1 MTKYRIRLIG
11 GRVIGPF
18 LKEQLHELK
27 AKGHITG
34 KEEAQVFPTGNWGP
48 ISSFDFYSELME
60 KNKTSS
66 IKAPPKEET
75 FVIDLT
81 KLRQKSAEKEI
92 DKMEPAVVSP
102 VEPLTETIRME
113 PPVAKPEVRPAA
125 GATSVAKPKT
135 KSSVELDLALDLDDL
150 PSVEIKLD
158 LPNSTV
164 TSTAAKE
171 PHVTKQAER
180 QAFEVAMEDI
190 GVDGEGGSEGSGDKT
205 MLNPVAQKELEKFRQ
220 KQKNEEELRKIEEEK
235 KAEEE
240 QRRKESE
247 ALALQLQEEEKDEST
262 RVLNLTSV
270 RNELIQVAEQEEQV
284 IEKVAKDIK
293 KKKAEEEARA
303 KEEEEGEDENP
314 EEGKKKK
321 KKLIFLVGAVLLA
334 FALLKPED
342 GPQRPPFVFK
352 PPLVEFP
359 VPFDKADPKA
369 SSISFDQGKELFAK
383 GGYENLV
390 KSGILFK
397 TAYENDLSNNAAL
410 NLLVRVYAEELKYSR
425 EKLIDAQV
433 VFNIIQSKRPM
444 LLKDPNGAIGLNL
457 FYMHINKYEA
467 AVDSTAK
474 YLKLNPKNITPDLFG
489 IYLKSLLKVG
499 KLDVAKQIFTA
510 LQKAP
515 DKNRYIFDALID
527 YHMLNQESDKAEE
540 LIDDAIKRNPH
551 LVPFVLM
558 KAEMLLKQKKFKEME
573 PYLKRAEDLA
583 LEFNEVNRAKFLE
596 LTGLLLAY
604 KGKVEEAT
612 KILNASLKLDD
623 SIELRM
629 RLADLSSSKGELTS
643 ATDKLIAESKA
654 IKLLNQAK
662 EFLEKRNYELAMSTA
677 ARASDAYPGHIPSE
691 LFLAKMQM
699 KLGQAEQSIK
709 TLEDLIKKYPENR
722 DINFAMIEAY
732 VDTYKFDAAK
742 NRLAIVSGVEEM
754 RSSWEFASLY
764 AKLYMRMGDSLQV
777 VQWLKN
783 SMNMNPLNDR
793 DIFYLAETFLKRNN
807 FDAAQMLLN
816 KCMELD
822 PINPDYRIAYAKL
835 IYEKQD
841 DQAAIGYLL
850 TLQEEFGEN
859 PKILSEIAI
868 MYYRAGKVKDFEAY
882 KEKLAKSPS
891 KDKAL
896 YEFLIK
902 AALLDERFGEIP
914 GYVEELLRVEP
925 GDLEAMMTAGR
936 ILFENGKLKESAVWF
951 KRVQEKLSTYPKVQY
966 YIARIKLLAG
976 EIDDPKNAEGKPVLD
991 EKGKPVLGAIGL
1003 VQKDIKENGENDTS
1017 LVLLGEIYTKKGEL
1031 IEAENYYKKAQKLN
1045 PRSYEALVGM
1055 ADLSSKRNNH
1065 DLALDLYKKA
1075 MNLKTDEPVLHKKVG
1090 DVYRL
1095 LGQGALAM
1103 ESYKMYLEMNP
1114 DATDKAQIE
1123 SYINMMQ

>member
-1 MTKYRIRLIG
+1 MTKYRIRLNG

-27 AKGHITG
+27 AKGHISG
-34 KEEAQVFPTGNWGP
+34 NEEAQVFPTGNWAP
-48 ISSFDFYSELME
+48 ITSFDFYKEITD
-60 KNKTSS
+60 KNETTTISG
-66 IKAPPKEET
+66 PPQDET
-75 FVIDLT
+75 FVIDLAR
-81 KLRQKSAEKEI
+81 LRQKSTAQPQ
-92 DKMEPAVVSP
+92 MGQTA
-102 VEPLTETIRME
+102 
-113 PPVAKPEVRPAA
+113 
-125 GATSVAKPKT
+125 
-135 KSSVELDLALDLDDL
+135 DLDNV
-150 PSVEIKLD
+150 PSVEFKLD
-158 LPNSTV
+158 LQTPNESA
-164 TSTAAKE
+164 TSAPE
-171 PHVTKQAER
+171 PHVTKQVER
-180 QAFEVAMEDI
+180 EAFEVAIDVMGTTESA
-190 GVDGEGGSEGSGDKT
+190 GSDSGDKT
-205 MLNPVAQKELEKFRQ
+205 MLNPVAQKEMQKFRQ
-220 KQKNEEELRKIEEEK
+220 KLKDEEERKKEEAEK

-240 QRRKESE
+240 QRRTKSE
-247 ALALQLQEEEKDEST
+247 AIALQLREEEKDEST
-262 RVLNLTSV
+262 RVVNLTTIKT
-270 RNELIQVAEQEEQV
+270 ELLQVAQQEEEI
-284 IEKVAKDIK
+284 IEKVAKEIK
-293 KKKAEEEARA
+293 KKKAEEAAR
-303 KEEEEGEDENP
+303 KNEEEEDEVEDD
-314 EEGKKKK
+314 EEVKKKKK
-321 KKLIFLVGAVLLA
+321 KKLFMLVGAVLIA
-334 FALLKPED
+334 FALLKPDD
-342 GPQRPPFVFK
+342 GPKSPPFVFK

-359 VPFDKADPKA
+359 VPLDKADPKV
-369 SSISFDQGKELFAK
+369 SLINFEKGKELFAK

-390 KSGILFK
+390 KAGLLFK
-397 TAYENDLSNNAAL
+397 AAYENDLSNNAAL
-410 NLLVRVYAEELKYSR
+410 CLLVRVYAEELKYSR

-433 VFNIIQSKRPM
+433 VFNIIQSKRPV

-467 AVDSTAK
+467 AVDSTYK
-474 YLKLNPKNITPDLFG
+474 YLKLNPKNITTDLFAV
-489 IYLKSLLKVG
+489 YLKSLIKVG
-499 KLDVAKQIFTA
+499 RLDVAKQIFTA

-515 DKNRYIFDALID
+515 DKNRYIYDALID
-527 YHMLNQESDKAEE
+527 YHVLNQESEKAERLVDE
-540 LIDDAIKRNPH
+540 AIKRNPH
-551 LVPFVLM
+551 LVPYYLL
-558 KAEMLLKQKKFKEME
+558 KAEFLLKQKKFKEME
-573 PYLKRAEDLA
+573 PYLKRTEELA

-604 KGKVEEAT
+604 KGKVDEAT

-629 RLADLSSSKGELTS
+629 RLADLSSAKGEPTTS
-643 ATDKLIAESKA
+643 ADKLIAESKA

-662 EFLEKRNYELAMSTA
+662 DFLEKRNYELAMSAA

-699 KLGQAEQSIK
+699 KLGQAEQAIR
-709 TLEDLIKKYPENR
+709 TLEDLVKKYPENR

-732 VDTYKFDAAK
+732 IDTYKFEAAK

-754 RSSWEFASLY
+754 KTTWEFASLY

-783 SMNMNPLNDR
+783 SMNMNPLNDH
-793 DIFYLAETFLKRNN
+793 DIFLLAETFLKKNN

-841 DQAAIGYLL
+841 DQSAIGYLL
-850 TLQEEFGEN
+850 TLQEEFGEH

-882 KEKLAKSPS
+882 KEKLGKSHT

-896 YEFLIK
+896 YEFMIK
-902 AALLDERFGEIP
+902 AALLDERYLEIP
-914 GYVEELLRVEP
+914 GYVEQLLQVEP

-936 ILFENGKLKESAVWF
+936 VLFENGKLKEAAMWF
-951 KRVQEKLSTYPKVQY
+951 KRVQDKLSTYPKVQY

-976 EIDDPKNAEGKPVLD
+976 EIDDPKDANGKPVLD
-991 EKGKPVLGAIGL
+991 DKGKPVLGAIGL
-1003 VQKDIKENGENDTS
+1003 VMKDIKENGENDIG
-1017 LVLLGEIYTKKGEL
+1017 LVLLGEIYTRKGDL

-1045 PRSYEALVGM
+1045 PRSYDALVGM
-1055 ADLSSKRNNH
+1055 ADLSTKRNNH

-1075 MNLKTDEPVLHKKVG
+1075 MNLKGDEPILHKKVG

-1103 ESYKMYLEMNP
+1103 ESYKMYLDMNP
-1114 DATDKAQIE
+1114 DAQDKAQIE
-1123 SYINMMQ
+1123 AYINMMQ